1 MNHSK
6 VSIIILNWNG
16 LKDTIECL
24 ESLKKITY
32 PDYEVIVIDN
42 GSVGNDP
49 DVLEEKY
56 KDYIK
61 IIRNK
66 KNLGFAGGNNVGIRK
81 VLKEGKSKY
90 VLLLNNDTIV
100 EPNFLDELVKTGKED
115 EKTGVVG
122 GKIYYYDKPDKI
134 WYGGGRINLLTSRT
148 PHEVEDFFEVK
159 SVNFIT
165 GCLMLIKT
173 KVFKEVGLLNED
185 YFLTVEDWDFSYRVK
200 EKYNIKITPHA
211 IIYHKVS
218 VSTGGEKSPF
228 NIYYCHRN
236 RWIFINKIIKN
247 PFKKGISIFFYFLLS
262 LFKAVYLLIIHKRV
276 KSSMAIINGTI
287 DALRGKYG
295 KRK

>member
-1 MNHSK
+1 MNYPK

-16 LKDTIECL
+16 LKYTIKCL
-24 ESLKKITY
+24 ESLRKITY
-32 PDYEVIVIDN
+32 PNYEVIIIDN
-42 GSVGNDP
+42 GSSGNDP
-49 DVLEEKY
+49 DVLEERY
-56 KDYIK
+56 KDYIRV
-61 IIRNK
+61 IRNK
-66 KNLGFAGGNNVGIRK
+66 ENLGFAGGNNVGIRR
-81 VLKEGKSKY
+81 VLEEGKSSY
-90 VLLLNNDTIV
+90 VLLLNNDTTV
-100 EPNFLDELVKTGKED
+100 EPNFLDELIKTGKED

-122 GKIYYYDKPDKI
+122 GKIHYYDKPDKI

-228 NIYYCHRN
+228 NMYYCHRN
-236 RWIFINKIIKN
+236 RWIFINKNIKD
-247 PFKKGISIFFYFLLS
+247 PFKKSISIVFYFLSFLKA
-262 LFKAVYLLIIHKRV
+262 LFLQMFHKRV
-276 KSSMAIINGTI
+276 EGNMAIINGTI
-287 DALRGKYG
+287 DAFRGKYG